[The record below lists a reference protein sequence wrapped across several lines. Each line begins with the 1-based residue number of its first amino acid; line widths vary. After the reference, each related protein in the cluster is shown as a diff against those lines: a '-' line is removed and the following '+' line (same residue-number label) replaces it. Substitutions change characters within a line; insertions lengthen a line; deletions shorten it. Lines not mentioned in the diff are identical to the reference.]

1 MEMIAVSSAHGFGKC
16 KKSEHDV
23 EKKKGVPTPIF
34 YYTDRTSEANK
45 LFIIW
50 LQQEFLAVT
59 MVGWT
64 NPDSLSGR

>member
-1 MEMIAVSSAHGFGKC
+1 MTLGNV
-16 KKSEHDV
+16 KKV
-23 EKKKGVPTPIF
+23 NKTLKKNEVPSTPIF
-34 YYTDRTSEANK
+34 YYADRTSEVNK

-50 LQQEFLAVT
+50 LQQEFLEVT